1 MTSRIFWANYKLQ
14 TTAEVFERFSG
25 FSDSYFIDDCKRLEQ
40 LLDMDWAEFG
50 AMFKEEEAS
59 STGEE
64 DEEQSL
70 S

>member
-14 TTAEVFERFSG
+14 TTAEVFERFS
-25 FSDSYFIDDCKRLEQ
+25 DYYFIDDYKRLEQ

-50 AMFKEEEAS
+50 AKFKEEEAL

-64 DEEQSL
+64 DE
-70 S
+70 